1 MIESAILINSLKK
14 KGETIVKQIK
24 RNRTMT
30 IAVVGSIILA
40 VILVLGTVWMGYNA
54 KKDTEEA
61 VRSVSLLYLDELAGR
76 REQVVEKN
84 LQDKVQ
90 TIRVAIDLMT
100 EEDLSDKAHLEAYQT
115 RIKQLYHLDKFAF
128 VDTEGL
134 IYTSTGTQNNIAEY
148 DFDYKTLSEPDISV
162 FNLYSSEKS
171 VIIAVPINI
180 SFQGKR
186 LSVCFMSI
194 EMSEML
200 SGVSMTTNTGD
211 VTFCNLYTV
220 DGAALTNSV
229 LGGLAME
236 DNLLGAMKTAAFE
249 KPDSYDAFV
258 KEFQSGKQGVVS
270 FTYNDIHETLTYIP
284 VNGTDWQLTYLIR
297 ESVISERISSI
308 SEGTVRRSILQSVLT
323 VAVMLLMFGFI
334 IYQIKRNSR
343 LMLQHETTQAESR
356 VKQKEL
362 EQRLKLQEQL
372 LEKDRR
378 QEQQSE
384 MIGALASDYWSVY
397 YLELDK
403 DEGVCYQSHTDLD
416 EPGFKVGERFQYLSA
431 VTAYAK
437 RYITEQYLD
446 EFLRFVQPEAI
457 INALKN
463 RNVISYTYMV
473 KRHGK
478 ESYETVR
485 FASVRKASDKEGQI
499 SYSVGACF
507 VDSDAETHRSMEQ
520 NQALN
525 DALSAAEEASKAKT
539 AFLSNMSHEIRTPMN
554 AIIGLDSI
562 ALNDPDISERTRGY
576 LEKIGDSAEH
586 LLGLINDIL
595 DMSRIEA
602 GRLIL
607 KNEEFSF
614 KKLLDAVNTM
624 FGSQCQDKGL
634 SYRFSI
640 DPDIDD
646 YYIGDNMKLR
656 QILIN
661 ILGNA
666 VKFTDEG
673 GEVQLQIE
681 RKAKFEGKST
691 LCFRISDTGIGISE
705 DYLPYIYDTFSQE
718 EASSTNKYGSSGLG
732 MAITKS
738 IVEMMNGNIQVESE
752 KGVGTTFIVTI
763 TLSDSE
769 RTDEGDIREDIH
781 PENMTV
787 LVVDDD
793 PISRGHTQLILEKVG
808 VVTETAENGVQA
820 VEMVKLRHA
829 RRQPYKLIL
838 MDWRMP
844 EPDGIETTRMI
855 RKIVGDESTIIV
867 LTAYRWDDIM
877 DEAVQAGVDSFL
889 PKPLFAAAIMDEFK
903 SAMKRKNLSN
913 QNDRAKIDLRG
924 KRVLLAED
932 ITINAEIM
940 MMVLKMREIK
950 ADHAENGKIAVELF
964 TSHPEGYY
972 DAILMDMR
980 MPEMDGLEAART
992 IRAADR
998 ADAKTIP
1005 IIALTANAFDEDVQ
1019 RSMQAGLNA
1028 HLSKPVQ
1035 PEVLFD
1041 TLEGLVK

>member
-1 MIESAILINSLKK
+1 M
-14 KGETIVKQIK
+14 VKQVK
-24 RNRTMT
+24 RNRTVT
-30 IAVVGSIILA
+30 IAVIGSVILA

-54 KKDTEEA
+54 KKDAEEA

-84 LQDKVQ
+84 LQEKIQ
-90 TIRVAIDLMT
+90 TIRVAIELMT
-100 EEDLSDKAHLEAYQT
+100 EEDLSDKAHLENYQS
-115 RIKQLYHLDKFAF
+115 RMKKLYHLDKFAF

-134 IYTSTGTQNNIAEY
+134 ILTSTGIDNNIDEY
-148 DFDYKTLSEPDISV
+148 DFDYKTLSKPDISIL
-162 FNLYSSEKS
+162 NPESKQKS

-180 SFQGKR
+180 TFQGKR

-194 EMSEML
+194 NMTEML
-200 SGVSMTTNTGD
+200 SGISMTTNTGD
-211 VTFCNLYTV
+211 ATFCNLYTIN
-220 DGAALTNSV
+220 GAALTDSV

-236 DNLLGAMKTAAFE
+236 DNLLEAMRTAVFE
-249 KPDSYDAFV
+249 EPYSYDAFV
-258 KEFQSGKQGVVS
+258 QGFQSGNQGVVS
-270 FTYNDIHETLTYIP
+270 FTYNDIRETLTYIP
-284 VNGTDWQLTYLIR
+284 VKGTDWQLTYLIR

-308 SEGTVRRSILQSVLT
+308 SEGTVRRSVIQSILT
-323 VAVMLLMFGFI
+323 VVAMLLMFGFI

-343 LMLQHETTQAESR
+343 LMLQHETKEAESR

-362 EQRLKLQEQL
+362 EQRLELQEQI

-378 QEQQSE
+378 QEQQSK
-384 MIGALASDYWSVY
+384 MIAALASDYWSVY

-403 DEGVCYQSHTDLD
+403 DEGVCYQSHADLG
-416 EPGFKVGERFQYLSA
+416 ESGLRVGERFKYLSA
-431 VTAYAK
+431 VTAYAN

-446 EFLRFVQPEAI
+446 EFLRFVQPESI
-457 INALKN
+457 INGLKK

-473 KRHGK
+473 KRQGK
-478 ESYETVR
+478 ESYETAR
-485 FASVRKASDKEGQI
+485 FAGVRNKSDKEGQV

-507 VDSDAETHRSMEQ
+507 VDSDAETRRAMEQ
-520 NQALN
+520 QQALN

-562 ALNDPDISERTRGY
+562 ALNDPDISERTREY
-576 LEKIGDSAEH
+576 LEKIGSSAEH

-595 DMSRIEA
+595 DMSRIES
-602 GRLIL
+602 GRLTL

-614 KKLLDAVNTM
+614 RKLVDALNTM
-624 FGSQCQDKGL
+624 FHSQCQDKGL
-634 SYRFSI
+634 TYRFNMT
-640 DPDIDD
+640 PDINE

-656 QILIN
+656 RILIN

-691 LCFRISDTGIGISE
+691 LCFKISDTGIGISE
-705 DYLPYIYDTFSQE
+705 DYLPYIYDAFSQE
-718 EASSTNKYGSSGLG
+718 DSSTNKYGSSGLG

-738 IVEMMNGNIQVESE
+738 LVEMMNGNILVESE
-752 KGVGTTFIVTI
+752 KGVGTTFTVTI
-763 TLSDSE
+763 TLSDSD
-769 RTDEGDIREDIH
+769 RTEEGALADSIH
-781 PENMTV
+781 PEDMTV
-787 LVVDDD
+787 LIVDDD
-793 PISRGHTQLILEKVG
+793 PIARDHAQLVLEKVG
-808 VVTETAENGVQA
+808 VITETAENGLQA
-820 VEMVKLRHA
+820 LEMVKLRHA
-829 RRQPYKLIL
+829 RREPYNLIL
-838 MDWRMP
+838 VDWKMP
-844 EPDGIETTRMI
+844 EIDGIETTRMI
-855 RKIVGDESTIIV
+855 RDAIGHESAIII
-867 LTAYRWDDIM
+867 LTAYRWDDIL

-903 SAMKRKNLSN
+903 TAVKKKKLSE
-913 QNDRAKIDLRG
+913 QDGQTKTDLRG
-924 KRVLLAED
+924 RRVLLAED
-932 ITINAEIM
+932 MAINAEIM
-940 MMVLKMREIK
+940 KMVLEMREIK
-950 ADHAENGKIAVELF
+950 ADHAVNGRIAVELF

-980 MPEMDGLEAART
+980 MPEMDGLEATRA
-992 IRAADR
+992 IRASNR
-998 ADAKTIP
+998 ADAKTVP

-1035 PEVLFD
+1035 PEVLFE
-1041 TLEGLVK
+1041 TLESLIHTK

>member
-1 MIESAILINSLKK
+1 M
-14 KGETIVKQIK
+14 VKQVK
-24 RNRTMT
+24 RNRTVT
-30 IAVVGSIILA
+30 IAVIGSVILA

-54 KKDTEEA
+54 KKDAEEA

-84 LQDKVQ
+84 LQEKIQ
-90 TIRVAIDLMT
+90 TIRVAIELMT
-100 EEDLSDKAHLEAYQT
+100 EEDLSDKAHLETYQS
-115 RIKQLYHLDKFAF
+115 RMKKLYHLDKFAF

-134 IYTSTGTQNNIAEY
+134 ILTSTGIDNNIDEY
-148 DFDYKTLSEPDISV
+148 DFDYKTLSKPDISIL
-162 FNLYSSEKS
+162 NPESKQKS

-180 SFQGKR
+180 TFQGKR

-194 EMSEML
+194 NMTEML
-200 SGVSMTTNTGD
+200 SGISMTTNTGD
-211 VTFCNLYTV
+211 ATFCNLYTIN
-220 DGAALTNSV
+220 GAALTDSV

-236 DNLLGAMKTAAFE
+236 DNLLEAMRTAVFE
-249 KPDSYDAFV
+249 EPYSYDAFV
-258 KEFQSGKQGVVS
+258 QGFQSGNQGVVS
-270 FTYNDIHETLTYIP
+270 FTYNDIRETLTYIP
-284 VNGTDWQLTYLIR
+284 VKGTDWQLTYLIR

-308 SEGTVRRSILQSVLT
+308 SEGTVRRSVIQSILT
-323 VAVMLLMFGFI
+323 VAAMLLMFGFI

-343 LMLQHETTQAESR
+343 LMLQHETKEAESR

-362 EQRLKLQEQL
+362 EQRLELQEQI

-378 QEQQSE
+378 QEQQSK
-384 MIGALASDYWSVY
+384 MIAALASDYWSVY

-403 DEGVCYQSHTDLD
+403 DEGVCYQSHADLG
-416 EPGFKVGERFQYLSA
+416 ESGLRVGERFKYLSA
-431 VTAYAK
+431 VTAYAN

-446 EFLRFVQPEAI
+446 EFLRFVQPESI
-457 INALKN
+457 INGLKK

-473 KRHGK
+473 KRQGK

-485 FASVRKASDKEGQI
+485 FAGVRNKSDKEGQV

-507 VDSDAETHRSMEQ
+507 VDSDAETRRAMEQ
-520 NQALN
+520 QQALN

-562 ALNDPDISERTRGY
+562 ALNDPDISERTREY
-576 LEKIGDSAEH
+576 LEKIGSSAEH

-595 DMSRIEA
+595 DMSRIES
-602 GRLIL
+602 GRLTL

-614 KKLLDAVNTM
+614 RKLLDAVNTM
-624 FGSQCQDKGL
+624 FHSQCQDKGL
-634 SYRFSI
+634 TYRFNMT
-640 DPDIDD
+640 PDINE

-681 RKAKFEGKST
+681 CKAKFEGKST
-691 LCFRISDTGIGISE
+691 LCFKISDTGIGISE

-718 EASSTNKYGSSGLG
+718 EDSSTNKYGSSGLG

-738 IVEMMNGNIQVESE
+738 FVEMMNGNILVESE
-752 KGVGTTFIVTI
+752 KGVGTTFTVTV
-763 TLSDSE
+763 TLSDSD
-769 RTDEGDIREDIH
+769 RTEEGDLADSIH
-781 PENMTV
+781 PEDMTV
-787 LVVDDD
+787 LIVDDD
-793 PISRGHTQLILEKVG
+793 PIARDHAQLILEKVG
-808 VVTETAENGVQA
+808 VITETAENGLQA
-820 VEMVKLRHA
+820 LEMVKLRHA
-829 RRQPYKLIL
+829 RREPYNLIL
-838 MDWRMP
+838 VDWKMP
-844 EPDGIETTRMI
+844 EIDGIETTRMI
-855 RKIVGDESTIIV
+855 RDAIGHESAIII
-867 LTAYRWDDIM
+867 LTAYRWDDIL

-903 SAMKRKNLSN
+903 TAVKKKKLSE
-913 QNDRAKIDLRG
+913 QDGQTKTDLRG
-924 KRVLLAED
+924 RRVLLAED
-932 ITINAEIM
+932 MAINAEIM
-940 MMVLKMREIK
+940 KMVLEMREIK
-950 ADHAENGKIAVELF
+950 ADHAVNGRIAVELF

-980 MPEMDGLEAART
+980 MPEMDGLEATRA
-992 IRAADR
+992 IRASNR
-998 ADAKTIP
+998 ADAKTVP

-1035 PEVLFD
+1035 PEVLFE
-1041 TLEGLVK
+1041 TLESLIK

>member
-1 MIESAILINSLKK
+1 M
-14 KGETIVKQIK
+14 VKQVK
-24 RNRTMT
+24 RNRTVT
-30 IAVVGSIILA
+30 IAVIGSVILA

-54 KKDTEEA
+54 KKDAEEA

-84 LQDKVQ
+84 LQEKIQ
-90 TIRVAIDLMT
+90 TIRVAIELMT
-100 EEDLSDKAHLEAYQT
+100 EEDLSDKAHLETYQS
-115 RIKQLYHLDKFAF
+115 RMKKLYHLDKFAF

-134 IYTSTGTQNNIAEY
+134 IFTSTGIDNNIDEY
-148 DFDYKTLSEPDISV
+148 DFDYKTLSKPDISIL
-162 FNLYSSEKS
+162 NPESKQKS

-180 SFQGKR
+180 TFQGKR

-194 EMSEML
+194 NMTEML
-200 SGVSMTTNTGD
+200 SGISMTTNTGD
-211 VTFCNLYTV
+211 ATFCNLYTIN
-220 DGAALTNSV
+220 GAALTDSV

-236 DNLLGAMKTAAFE
+236 DNLLEAMRTAVFE
-249 KPDSYDAFV
+249 EPYSYDAFV
-258 KEFQSGKQGVVS
+258 QGFQSGNQGVVS
-270 FTYNDIHETLTYIP
+270 FTYNDIRETLTYIP
-284 VNGTDWQLTYLIR
+284 VKGTDWQLTYLIR

-308 SEGTVRRSILQSVLT
+308 SEGTVRRSVIQSILT
-323 VAVMLLMFGFI
+323 VAAMLLMFGFI

-343 LMLQHETTQAESR
+343 LMLQHETKEAESR

-362 EQRLKLQEQL
+362 EQRLELQEQI

-378 QEQQSE
+378 QEQQSK
-384 MIGALASDYWSVY
+384 MIAALASDYWSVY

-403 DEGVCYQSHTDLD
+403 DEGVCYQSHADLG
-416 EPGFKVGERFQYLSA
+416 ESGLRVGERFKYLSA
-431 VTAYAK
+431 VTAYAN

-446 EFLRFVQPEAI
+446 EFLRFVQPESI
-457 INALKN
+457 INGLKN

-473 KRHGK
+473 KRQGK
-478 ESYETVR
+478 ESYETAR
-485 FASVRKASDKEGQI
+485 FAGVRNKSDKEGQV

-507 VDSDAETHRSMEQ
+507 VDSDAETRRAMEQ
-520 NQALN
+520 QQALN

-562 ALNDPDISERTRGY
+562 ALNDPDISERTREY
-576 LEKIGDSAEH
+576 LEKIGSSAEH

-595 DMSRIEA
+595 DMSRIES
-602 GRLIL
+602 GRLTL

-614 KKLLDAVNTM
+614 RKLLDALNTM
-624 FGSQCQDKGL
+624 FHSQCQDKGL
-634 SYRFSI
+634 TYRFNMT
-640 DPDIDD
+640 PDINE

-691 LCFRISDTGIGISE
+691 LCFKISDTGIGISE
-705 DYLPYIYDTFSQE
+705 DYLPYIYDAFSQE
-718 EASSTNKYGSSGLG
+718 EDSSTNKYGSSGLG

-738 IVEMMNGNIQVESE
+738 LVEMMNGNILVESE
-752 KGVGTTFIVTI
+752 KGVGTTFTVTI
-763 TLSDSE
+763 TLSDSD
-769 RTDEGDIREDIH
+769 RTEEGALADSIH
-781 PENMTV
+781 PEDMTV
-787 LVVDDD
+787 LIVDDD
-793 PISRGHTQLILEKVG
+793 PIARDHAQLVLEKVG
-808 VVTETAENGVQA
+808 VITETAENGLQA
-820 VEMVKLRHA
+820 LEMVKLRHA
-829 RRQPYKLIL
+829 RREPYNLIL
-838 MDWRMP
+838 VDWKMP
-844 EPDGIETTRMI
+844 EIDGIETTRMI
-855 RKIVGDESTIIV
+855 RDAIGHESAIII
-867 LTAYRWDDIM
+867 LTAYRWDDIL

-889 PKPLFAAAIMDEFK
+889 PKPLFAAAILDEFNTAVK
-903 SAMKRKNLSN
+903 KKKLSE
-913 QNDRAKIDLRG
+913 QDGQTKTDLRG
-924 KRVLLAED
+924 RRVLLAED
-932 ITINAEIM
+932 MAINAEIM
-940 MMVLKMREIK
+940 KMVLEMREIK
-950 ADHAENGKIAVELF
+950 ADHAVNGRIAVELF

-980 MPEMDGLEAART
+980 MPEMDGLEATRA
-992 IRAADR
+992 IRASNR
-998 ADAKTIP
+998 ADAKTVP

-1035 PEVLFD
+1035 PEVLFE
-1041 TLEGLVK
+1041 TLESLIK

>member
-1 MIESAILINSLKK
+1 M
-14 KGETIVKQIK
+14 VKQVK
-24 RNRTMT
+24 RNRTVT
-30 IAVVGSIILA
+30 IAVIGSVILA

-54 KKDTEEA
+54 KKDAEEA

-84 LQDKVQ
+84 LQEKIQ
-90 TIRVAIDLMT
+90 TIRVAIELMT
-100 EEDLSDKAHLEAYQT
+100 EEDLSDKAHLETYQS
-115 RIKQLYHLDKFAF
+115 RMKKLYHLDKFAF

-134 IYTSTGTQNNIAEY
+134 IFTSTGIDNNIDEY
-148 DFDYKTLSEPDISV
+148 DFDYKTLSKPDISIL
-162 FNLYSSEKS
+162 NPESKQKS

-180 SFQGKR
+180 TFQGKR

-194 EMSEML
+194 NMTEML
-200 SGVSMTTNTGD
+200 SGISMTTNTGD
-211 VTFCNLYTV
+211 ATFCNLYTIN
-220 DGAALTNSV
+220 GAALTDSV

-236 DNLLGAMKTAAFE
+236 DNLLEAMRTAVFE
-249 KPDSYDAFV
+249 EPYSYDAFV
-258 KEFQSGKQGVVS
+258 QGFQSGNQGVVS
-270 FTYNDIHETLTYIP
+270 FTYNDIRETLTYIP
-284 VNGTDWQLTYLIR
+284 VKGTDWQLTYLIR

-308 SEGTVRRSILQSVLT
+308 SEGTVRRSVIQSILT
-323 VAVMLLMFGFI
+323 VAAMLLMFGFI

-343 LMLQHETTQAESR
+343 LMLQHETKEAESR

-362 EQRLKLQEQL
+362 EQRLELQEQI

-378 QEQQSE
+378 QEQQSK
-384 MIGALASDYWSVY
+384 MIAALASDYWSVY

-403 DEGVCYQSHTDLD
+403 DEGVCYQSHADLG
-416 EPGFKVGERFQYLSA
+416 ESGLRVGERFKYLSA
-431 VTAYAK
+431 VTAYAN

-446 EFLRFVQPEAI
+446 EFLRFVQPESI
-457 INALKN
+457 INGLKK

-473 KRHGK
+473 KRQGK
-478 ESYETVR
+478 ESYETAR
-485 FASVRKASDKEGQI
+485 FAGVRNKSDKEGQV

-507 VDSDAETHRSMEQ
+507 VDSDAETRRAMEQ
-520 NQALN
+520 QQALN

-562 ALNDPDISERTRGY
+562 ALNDPDISERTREY
-576 LEKIGDSAEH
+576 LEKIGSSAEH

-595 DMSRIEA
+595 DMSRIES
-602 GRLIL
+602 GRLTL

-614 KKLLDAVNTM
+614 RKLLDAVNTM
-624 FGSQCQDKGL
+624 FHSQCQDKGL
-634 SYRFSI
+634 TYRFNMT
-640 DPDIDD
+640 PDINE

-691 LCFRISDTGIGISE
+691 LCFKISDTGIGISE
-705 DYLPYIYDTFSQE
+705 DYLPYIFDAFSQE
-718 EASSTNKYGSSGLG
+718 EDSSTNKYGSSGLG

-738 IVEMMNGNIQVESE
+738 LVEMMNGNILAESE
-752 KGVGTTFIVTI
+752 KGVGTTFTVTI
-763 TLSDSE
+763 TLSDSD
-769 RTDEGDIREDIH
+769 RTEEGALADSIH
-781 PENMTV
+781 PEDMTV
-787 LVVDDD
+787 LIVDDD
-793 PISRGHTQLILEKVG
+793 PIARDHAQLVLEKAG
-808 VVTETAENGVQA
+808 VITETAENGLQA
-820 VEMVKLRHA
+820 LEMVKLRHA
-829 RRQPYKLIL
+829 RREPYNLIL
-838 MDWRMP
+838 VDWKMP
-844 EPDGIETTRMI
+844 EIDGIETTRMI
-855 RKIVGDESTIIV
+855 RDAIGHESAIII
-867 LTAYRWDDIM
+867 LTAYRWDDIL

-903 SAMKRKNLSN
+903 TAVKKKKLSE
-913 QNDRAKIDLRG
+913 QDGQTKTDLRG
-924 KRVLLAED
+924 RRVLLAED
-932 ITINAEIM
+932 MAINAEIM
-940 MMVLKMREIK
+940 KMVLEMREIK
-950 ADHAENGKIAVELF
+950 ADHAVNGRIAVELF

-980 MPEMDGLEAART
+980 MPEMDGLEATRA
-992 IRAADR
+992 IRASNR
-998 ADAKTIP
+998 ADAKTVP

-1035 PEVLFD
+1035 PEVLFE
-1041 TLEGLVK
+1041 TLESLIK

>member
-1 MIESAILINSLKK
+1 M
-14 KGETIVKQIK
+14 VKQVK
-24 RNRTMT
+24 RNRTVT
-30 IAVVGSIILA
+30 IAVIGSVILA

-54 KKDTEEA
+54 KKDAEEA

-84 LQDKVQ
+84 LQEKIQ
-90 TIRVAIDLMT
+90 TIRVAIELMT
-100 EEDLSDKAHLEAYQT
+100 EEDLSDKAHLETYQSSM
-115 RIKQLYHLDKFAF
+115 KKLYHLDKFAF

-134 IYTSTGTQNNIAEY
+134 IFTSTGIDNNIDEY
-148 DFDYKTLSEPDISV
+148 NFDYKTLSKPDISIL
-162 FNLYSSEKS
+162 NPESKQKS

-180 SFQGKR
+180 TFQGKR

-194 EMSEML
+194 NMTEML
-200 SGVSMTTNTGD
+200 SGISMTTNTGD
-211 VTFCNLYTV
+211 ATFCNLYTIN
-220 DGAALTNSV
+220 GAALTDSV

-236 DNLLGAMKTAAFE
+236 DNLLEAMRTAVFE
-249 KPDSYDAFV
+249 EPYSYDAFV
-258 KEFQSGKQGVVS
+258 QGFQSGNQGVVS
-270 FTYNDIHETLTYIP
+270 FTYNDIRETLTYIP
-284 VNGTDWQLTYLIR
+284 VKGTDWQLTYLIR

-308 SEGTVRRSILQSVLT
+308 SEGTVRRSVIQTILT
-323 VAVMLLMFGFI
+323 VVAMLLMFGFI

-343 LMLQHETTQAESR
+343 LMLQHETKEAESR

-362 EQRLKLQEQL
+362 EQRLELQEQI

-378 QEQQSE
+378 QEQQSK
-384 MIGALASDYWSVY
+384 MIAALASDYWSVY

-403 DEGVCYQSHTDLD
+403 DEGVCYQSHADLG
-416 EPGFKVGERFQYLSA
+416 ESGLRVGERFKYLSA
-431 VTAYAK
+431 VTAYAN

-446 EFLRFVQPEAI
+446 EFLRFVQPESI
-457 INALKN
+457 INGLKK

-473 KRHGK
+473 KRQGK
-478 ESYETVR
+478 ESYETAR
-485 FASVRKASDKEGQI
+485 FAGVRNKSDKEGQV

-507 VDSDAETHRSMEQ
+507 VDSDAETRRAMEQ
-520 NQALN
+520 QQALN

-562 ALNDPDISERTRGY
+562 ALNDPDISERTREY
-576 LEKIGDSAEH
+576 LEKIGSSAEH

-595 DMSRIEA
+595 DMSRIES
-602 GRLIL
+602 GRLTL

-614 KKLLDAVNTM
+614 RKLLDAVNTM
-624 FGSQCQDKGL
+624 FHSQCQDKGL
-634 SYRFSI
+634 TYRFNMT
-640 DPDIDD
+640 PDINE

-691 LCFRISDTGIGISE
+691 LCFKISDTGIGISE
-705 DYLPYIYDTFSQE
+705 DYLPYIFDAFSQE
-718 EASSTNKYGSSGLG
+718 EDSSTNKYGSSGLG
-732 MAITKS
+732 MAITKRL
-738 IVEMMNGNIQVESE
+738 VEMMNGNILVESE
-752 KGVGTTFIVTI
+752 KGVGTTFTVTI
-763 TLSDSE
+763 TLSDSD
-769 RTDEGDIREDIH
+769 RTEEGALADSIH
-781 PENMTV
+781 PEDMTV
-787 LVVDDD
+787 LIVDDD
-793 PISRGHTQLILEKVG
+793 PIARDHAQLILEKVG
-808 VVTETAENGVQA
+808 VITETAENGLQA
-820 VEMVKLRHA
+820 LEMVKLRHA
-829 RRQPYKLIL
+829 RREPYNLIL
-838 MDWRMP
+838 VDWKMP
-844 EPDGIETTRMI
+844 EIDGIETTRMI
-855 RKIVGDESTIIV
+855 RDAIGHESAIII
-867 LTAYRWDDIM
+867 LTAYRWDDIL

-903 SAMKRKNLSN
+903 TAVKKKKLSE
-913 QNDRAKIDLRG
+913 QDGQTKTDLRG
-924 KRVLLAED
+924 RRVLLAED
-932 ITINAEIM
+932 MAINAEIM
-940 MMVLKMREIK
+940 KMVLEMREIK
-950 ADHAENGKIAVELF
+950 ADHAVNGRIAVELF

-980 MPEMDGLEAART
+980 MPEMDGLEATRA
-992 IRAADR
+992 IRASNR
-998 ADAKTIP
+998 ADAKTVP

-1035 PEVLFD
+1035 PEVLFE
-1041 TLEGLVK
+1041 TLESLIK

>member
-1 MIESAILINSLKK
+1 M
-14 KGETIVKQIK
+14 VKQVK
-24 RNRTMT
+24 RNRTVT
-30 IAVVGSIILA
+30 IAVIGSVILA

-54 KKDTEEA
+54 KKDAEEA

-84 LQDKVQ
+84 LQEKIQ
-90 TIRVAIDLMT
+90 TIRVAIELMT
-100 EEDLSDKAHLEAYQT
+100 EEDLSDKAHLETYQS
-115 RIKQLYHLDKFAF
+115 RMKKLYHLDKFAF

-134 IYTSTGTQNNIAEY
+134 IFTSTGIDNNIDEY
-148 DFDYKTLSEPDISV
+148 DFDYKTLSKPDISIL
-162 FNLYSSEKS
+162 NPESKQKS

-180 SFQGKR
+180 TFQGKR

-194 EMSEML
+194 NMTEML
-200 SGVSMTTNTGD
+200 SGISMTTNTGD
-211 VTFCNLYTV
+211 ATFCNLYTIN
-220 DGAALTNSV
+220 GAALTDSV

-236 DNLLGAMKTAAFE
+236 DNLLEAMRTAVFE
-249 KPDSYDAFV
+249 ESYSYDAFV
-258 KEFQSGKQGVVS
+258 QGFQSGNQGVVS
-270 FTYNDIHETLTYIP
+270 FTYNDIRETLTYIP
-284 VNGTDWQLTYLIR
+284 VKGTDWQLTYLIR

-308 SEGTVRRSILQSVLT
+308 SEGTVRRSVIQSILT
-323 VAVMLLMFGFI
+323 VAAMLLMFGFI

-343 LMLQHETTQAESR
+343 LMLQHETKEAESR

-362 EQRLKLQEQL
+362 EQRLELQEQI

-378 QEQQSE
+378 QEQQSK
-384 MIGALASDYWSVY
+384 MIAALASDYWSVY

-403 DEGVCYQSHTDLD
+403 DEGVCYQSHADLG
-416 EPGFKVGERFQYLSA
+416 ESGLRVGERFRYLSA
-431 VTAYAK
+431 VTAYAN

-446 EFLRFVQPEAI
+446 EFLRFVQPESI
-457 INALKN
+457 INGLKK

-473 KRHGK
+473 KRQGK

-485 FASVRKASDKEGQI
+485 FAGVRNKSDKEGQV

-507 VDSDAETHRSMEQ
+507 VDSDAETRRAMEQ
-520 NQALN
+520 QQALN

-562 ALNDPDISERTRGY
+562 ALNDPDISERTREY
-576 LEKIGDSAEH
+576 LEKIGSSAEH

-595 DMSRIEA
+595 DMSRIES
-602 GRLIL
+602 GRLTL

-614 KKLLDAVNTM
+614 RKLLDAVNTM
-624 FGSQCQDKGL
+624 FHSQCQDKGL
-634 SYRFSI
+634 TYRFNMT
-640 DPDIDD
+640 PDINE

-691 LCFRISDTGIGISE
+691 LCFKISDTGIGVSE
-705 DYLPYIYDTFSQE
+705 DYLPYIYDAFSQE
-718 EASSTNKYGSSGLG
+718 EDSSTNKYGSSGLG

-738 IVEMMNGNIQVESE
+738 LVEMMNGNILVESE
-752 KGVGTTFIVTI
+752 KGVGTTFTVTI
-763 TLSDSE
+763 TLSDSD
-769 RTDEGDIREDIH
+769 RTEEGALADSIH
-781 PENMTV
+781 PEDMTV
-787 LVVDDD
+787 LIVDDD
-793 PISRGHTQLILEKVG
+793 PIARDHAQLVLEKVG
-808 VVTETAENGVQA
+808 VITETAENGLQA
-820 VEMVKLRHA
+820 LEMVKLRHA
-829 RRQPYKLIL
+829 RREPYNLIL
-838 MDWRMP
+838 VDWKMP
-844 EPDGIETTRMI
+844 EIDGIETTRMI
-855 RKIVGDESTIIV
+855 RDAIGHESAIII
-867 LTAYRWDDIM
+867 LTAYRWDDIL

-903 SAMKRKNLSN
+903 TAVKKKKLSE
-913 QNDRAKIDLRG
+913 QDGQTKTDLRG
-924 KRVLLAED
+924 RRVLLAED
-932 ITINAEIM
+932 MAINAEIM
-940 MMVLKMREIK
+940 KMVLEMREIK
-950 ADHAENGKIAVELF
+950 ADHAVNGRIAVELF

-980 MPEMDGLEAART
+980 MPEMDGLEAARA
-992 IRAADR
+992 IRASNR
-998 ADAKTIP
+998 ADAKTVP

-1035 PEVLFD
+1035 PEVLFE
-1041 TLEGLVK
+1041 TLESLIK

>member
-1 MIESAILINSLKK
+1 M
-14 KGETIVKQIK
+14 VKQVK
-24 RNRTMT
+24 RNRTVT
-30 IAVVGSIILA
+30 IAVIGSVILA

-54 KKDTEEA
+54 KKDAEEA

-84 LQDKVQ
+84 LQEKIQ
-90 TIRVAIDLMT
+90 TIRVAIELMT
-100 EEDLSDKAHLEAYQT
+100 EEDLSDKAHLENYQS
-115 RIKQLYHLDKFAF
+115 RMKKLYHLDKFAF

-134 IYTSTGTQNNIAEY
+134 ILTSTGIDNNIDEY
-148 DFDYKTLSEPDISV
+148 DFDYKTLSKPDISIL
-162 FNLYSSEKS
+162 NPESKQKS

-180 SFQGKR
+180 TFQGKR

-194 EMSEML
+194 NMTEML
-200 SGVSMTTNTGD
+200 SGISMTTNTGD
-211 VTFCNLYTV
+211 ATFCNLYTIN
-220 DGAALTNSV
+220 GAALTDSV

-236 DNLLGAMKTAAFE
+236 DNLLEAMRTAVFE
-249 KPDSYDAFV
+249 EPYSYDAFV
-258 KEFQSGKQGVVS
+258 QGFQSGNQGVVS
-270 FTYNDIHETLTYIP
+270 FTYNDIRETLTYIP
-284 VNGTDWQLTYLIR
+284 VKGTDWQLTYLIR

-308 SEGTVRRSILQSVLT
+308 SEGTVRRSVIQSILT
-323 VAVMLLMFGFI
+323 VVAMLLMFGFI

-343 LMLQHETTQAESR
+343 LMLQHETKEAESR

-362 EQRLKLQEQL
+362 EQRLELQEQI

-378 QEQQSE
+378 QEQQSK
-384 MIGALASDYWSVY
+384 MIAALASDYWSVY

-403 DEGVCYQSHTDLD
+403 DEGVCYQSHADLG
-416 EPGFKVGERFQYLSA
+416 ESGLRVGERFKYLSA
-431 VTAYAK
+431 VTAYAN

-446 EFLRFVQPEAI
+446 EFLRFVQPESI
-457 INALKN
+457 INGLKK

-473 KRHGK
+473 KRQGK
-478 ESYETVR
+478 ESYETAR
-485 FASVRKASDKEGQI
+485 FAGVRNKSDKEGQV

-507 VDSDAETHRSMEQ
+507 VDSDAETRRAMEQ
-520 NQALN
+520 QQALN

-562 ALNDPDISERTRGY
+562 ALNDPDISERTREY
-576 LEKIGDSAEH
+576 LEKIGSSAEH

-595 DMSRIEA
+595 DMSRIES
-602 GRLIL
+602 GRLTL

-614 KKLLDAVNTM
+614 RKLVDALNTM
-624 FGSQCQDKGL
+624 FHSQCQDKGL
-634 SYRFSI
+634 TYRFNMT
-640 DPDIDD
+640 PDINE

-656 QILIN
+656 RILIN

-691 LCFRISDTGIGISE
+691 LCFKISDTGIGISE
-705 DYLPYIYDTFSQE
+705 DYLPYIYDAFSQE
-718 EASSTNKYGSSGLG
+718 EDSSTNKYGSSGLG

-738 IVEMMNGNIQVESE
+738 LVEMMNGNILVESE
-752 KGVGTTFIVTI
+752 KGVGTTFTVTI
-763 TLSDSE
+763 TLSDSD
-769 RTDEGDIREDIH
+769 RTEEGALADSIH
-781 PENMTV
+781 PEDMTV
-787 LVVDDD
+787 LIVDDD
-793 PISRGHTQLILEKVG
+793 PIARDHAQLVLEKVG
-808 VVTETAENGVQA
+808 VITETAENGLQA
-820 VEMVKLRHA
+820 LEMVKLRHA
-829 RRQPYKLIL
+829 RREPYNLIL
-838 MDWRMP
+838 VDWKMP
-844 EPDGIETTRMI
+844 EIDGIETTRMI
-855 RKIVGDESTIIV
+855 RDAIGHESAIII
-867 LTAYRWDDIM
+867 LTAYRWDDIL

-903 SAMKRKNLSN
+903 TAVKKKKLSE
-913 QNDRAKIDLRG
+913 QDGQTKTDLRG
-924 KRVLLAED
+924 RRVLLAED
-932 ITINAEIM
+932 MAINAEIM
-940 MMVLKMREIK
+940 KMVLEMREIK
-950 ADHAENGKIAVELF
+950 ADHAVNGRIAVELF

-980 MPEMDGLEAART
+980 MPEMDGLEATRA
-992 IRAADR
+992 IRASNR
-998 ADAKTIP
+998 ADAKTVP

-1035 PEVLFD
+1035 PEVLFE
-1041 TLEGLVK
+1041 TLESLIHTK